1 MAKKCLM
8 EKAARL
14 WTAKAKDAK
23 RVAEACGS
31 SACAVSAS
39 ANSR

>member
-14 WTAKAKDAK
+14 WAAKAKDKPGDAQSNDK
-23 RVAEACGS
+23 EEIQ
-31 SACAVSAS
+31 
-39 ANSR
+39 

>member
-14 WTAKAKDAK
+14 WAAKAKDKK
-23 RVAEACGS
+23 RVAEGKLLGW
-31 SACAVSAS
+31 
-39 ANSR
+39 RREG

>member
-14 WTAKAKDAK
+14 HAAKAKDAK
-23 RVAEACGS
+23 RVAEGKKPLTIPG
-31 SACAVSAS
+31 VTKAS
-39 ANSR
+39 W

>member
-14 WTAKAKDAK
+14 HAAKAKDAK
-23 RVAEACGS
+23 RVAEGKKAR
-31 SACAVSAS
+31 VSIKSGKAL
-39 ANSR
+39 